1 MQINTKRKKLQGLT
15 AEKNQQRT
23 RANRGK
29 ARLRIAKSN
38 AVRVAK
44 SRISHGERSDMPTF
58 KKVITLTSPKKS
70 TFF

>member
-29 ARLRIAKSN
+29 ARLRIAKGN
-38 AVRVAK
+38 AMRVAK
-44 SRISHGERSDMPTF
+44 S
-58 KKVITLTSPKKS
+58 
-70 TFF
+70 